1 MKRKLY
7 ICFCILQYCIFLCYS
22 FDKVPN
28 MQQLIDTQ
36 NVSFS
41 LMDLNN
47 NNNFFAAI
55 MIENGKI
62 SCGYGGHIEACILDV
77 YSVFSDRMEISF
89 EKIIFRNF
97 SEGENMKYRRWIYPT
112 KYKIEITIDDFLNAL
127 KQKWHDLEIPF
138 DTYKTYPTTCQGIVI
153 DNLNVREEPSLTG
166 KKIGKLKK
174 RDEITLYE
182 QSNSID
188 EIDGEKNPW
197 YKVKV
202 TENEYGWVYG
212 GYVRIFFEDE
222 NLGYSD
228 KEKILESLN

>member
-1 MKRKLY
+1 
-7 ICFCILQYCIFLCYS
+7 
-22 FDKVPN
+22 
-28 MQQLIDTQ
+28 
-36 NVSFS
+36 
-41 LMDLNN
+41 
-47 NNNFFAAI
+47 
-55 MIENGKI
+55 
-62 SCGYGGHIEACILDV
+62 
-77 YSVFSDRMEISF
+77 
-89 EKIIFRNF
+89 
-97 SEGENMKYRRWIYPT
+97 MKYRRWIYPT

-212 GYVRIFFEDE
+212 GYVRIFFDDE

>member
-1 MKRKLY
+1 MKRN
-7 ICFCILQYCIFLCYS
+7 IIFLVIFLFVNVFS
-22 FDKVPN
+22 IKAQNDIDFDKVKFRIKQSSN
-28 MQQLIDTQ
+28 SYNILGFI
-36 NVSFS
+36 
-41 LMDLNN
+41 
-47 NNNFFAAI
+47 FF
-55 MIENGKI
+55 ENGKI
-62 SCGYGGHIEACILDV
+62 DSCGNGTTVLIIEPSYNLNKDFFTLYFSRV
-77 YSVFSDRMEISF
+77 YVINIFDENKKYMRFSFPERYRVNISIN
-89 EKIIFRNF
+89 ELRKIID
-97 SEGENMKYRRWIYPT
+97 SLHKKCDI
-112 KYKIEITIDDFLNAL
+112 IIDSS
-127 KQKWHDLEIPF
+127 Q
-138 DTYKTYPTTCQGIVI
+138 TYPTTCQGIVI
-153 DNLNVREEPSLTG
+153 DNLNVREKPSLTG